1 MSFKVSTKGRY
12 GLRLMLDLGHFYDNR
27 LATVKEIGE
36 RNKISGKYLEQII
49 TLLGKAKLVE
59 SVRGAHGGYKLA
71 LPPKNITVGMI
82 LRAVEGDLSPVH
94 CVEDDNCGCE
104 EMEGC
109 ATISIWKKI
118 KDAVDD
124 VVDNITLETI
134 LKDYE
139 IGDKS
144 SCGGK

>member
-1 MSFKVSTKGRY
+1 
-12 GLRLMLDLGHFYDNR
+12 
-27 LATVKEIGE
+27 
-36 RNKISGKYLEQII
+36 
-49 TLLGKAKLVE
+49 
-59 SVRGAHGGYKLA
+59 
-71 LPPKNITVGMI
+71 MI